1 MIKNTFAEKVISFN
15 KSLQLTAKLPP
26 NIGVMNPFAENEKAL
41 QTSSQFYR
49 KFYNDNKGRKLLVG
63 INPGRF
69 GAGITGIPFTDSK
82 RMKEFCGLDIEGI
95 KTYELSAVFVYD
107 VIEAYG
113 GAEAFY
119 EDVYISS
126 VCPLG
131 FVIRDARGKEKNYNY
146 YDSKALQEAVT
157 PFIIKSIEAQLE
169 FGIDRSTVFCMG
181 SGKNFKFLNALNKE
195 KKFFG
200 KIVPLEHPRY
210 VMQYKLKSKQLYVDK
225 YLQALG
231 GEGFGV

>member
-1 MIKNTFAEKVISFN
+1 MKILTFAEKIISFN

-26 NIGVMNPFAENEKAL
+26 NIGVMNPFATNEKVL
-41 QTSSQFYR
+41 ETSSQFYR
-49 KFYNDNKGRKLLVG
+49 KFYNDNKKRKLILG

-69 GAGITGIPFTDSK
+69 GAGVTGVPFTDSH
-82 RMKEFCGLDIEGI
+82 RMSTYCGLSIEGV
-95 KTYELSAVFVYD
+95 KTYELSSVFVYD

-119 EDVYISS
+119 QDVYISS

-131 FVIRDARGKEKNYNY
+131 FVIRDAKGNEKNYNY
-146 YDSKALQEAVT
+146 YDSKTLQEAVT
-157 PFIIKSIEAQLE
+157 PFIIESIEAQLE
-169 FGIDRSTVFCMG
+169 FGIDRSTGFCMG

-195 KKFFG
+195 RKFFD

-225 YLQALG
+225 YLRTLG
-231 GEGFGV
+231 

>member
-1 MIKNTFAEKVISFN
+1 MNPTTFAQKIISFN
-15 KSLQLTAKLPP
+15 KSLNLTAKLPP

-41 QTSSQFYR
+41 ETSSQFYR
-49 KFYNDNKGRKLLVG
+49 KFYNDNRTRKLLIG

-69 GAGITGIPFTDSK
+69 GSGITGIPFTDSK
-82 RMKEFCGLDIEGI
+82 RMREFCGLDIEGI
-95 KTYELSAVFVYD
+95 QTYELSAVFVYD

-113 GAEAFY
+113 GVEAFY
-119 EDVYISS
+119 KDIYISS

-131 FVIRDARGKEKNYNY
+131 FVIRDAKGREKNYNY
-146 YDSKALQEAVT
+146 YDSKVMQEAVT
-157 PFIIKSIEAQLE
+157 PFIIESIEKQLE
-169 FGIDRSTVFCMG
+169 FGIDRSAGFCMG

-195 KKFFG
+195 KKFFD

-225 YLQALG
+225 YLRALSG
-231 GEGFGV
+231 DL